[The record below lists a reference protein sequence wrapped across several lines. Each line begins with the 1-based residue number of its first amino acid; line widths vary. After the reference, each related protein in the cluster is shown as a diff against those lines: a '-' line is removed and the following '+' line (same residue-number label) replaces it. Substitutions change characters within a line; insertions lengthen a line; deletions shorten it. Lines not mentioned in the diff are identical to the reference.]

1 MIFTLAWKELREHQ
15 GIWLTMVVMT
25 VVLGAGLAKIV
36 ALGDPHIA
44 VPTAAFT
51 IFGMA
56 AAYGVVCG
64 SMMFAGEREGGTL
77 PFLDIFLGAFDIK
90 RLEETGAFTCDDPDR
105 MVFAFEL
112 DAVYRATGA
121 PFMSSLIEAWQF
133 RNGKVLKIVAH
144 YLNSPLHPQPAS

>member
-1 MIFTLAWKELREHQ
+1 
-15 GIWLTMVVMT
+15 MT
-25 VVLGAGLAKIV
+25 VVAKAQNLDVKKQFVTAG
-36 ALGDPHIA
+36 
-44 VPTAAFT
+44 
-51 IFGMA
+51 
-56 AAYGVVCG
+56 
-64 SMMFAGEREGGTL
+64 FAGDKDTLRRLSDAEFELHEGSGM
-77 PFLDIFLGAFDIK
+77 PFAGIYRGAEGFIGFLDIFLGAFDIK
-90 RLEETGAFTCDDPDR
+90 RLEETGAFTCDDADR